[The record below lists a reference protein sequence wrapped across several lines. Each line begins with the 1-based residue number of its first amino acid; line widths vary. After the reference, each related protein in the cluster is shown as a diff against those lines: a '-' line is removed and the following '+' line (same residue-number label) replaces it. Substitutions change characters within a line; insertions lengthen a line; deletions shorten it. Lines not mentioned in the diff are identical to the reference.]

1 MIRIAA
7 MLLAAM
13 VTTAA
18 TAQPYPSR
26 PITLVVPSTPG
37 GSVDQ
42 LAREIGR
49 KLQERL
55 GQPVV
60 VDNRGGAGG
69 IIGTEAVA
77 RAKPDGYT
85 LLVGTIAGLATNVS
99 LEKIRYDPLRDFAPI
114 TLVGLQDFVL
124 CVNPGF
130 TANSVADLV
139 AMAKAK
145 PRTITYASA
154 GKGTG
159 SHLSGELL
167 SQLAGI
173 ELIHVPYRGVSPA
186 TMDVIGGQVQMSFA
200 SVATALPQ
208 LKVKKL
214 KAIAVTGPRR
224 SPMLPDLPTV
234 AEAGIK
240 GYESSTW
247 YADRRAGRDAAR
259 CPRQALQGD
268 RVDPERARGAA
279 QVRAGRHRHRREHA
293 AGIEGLHAEGN
304 RQMAHGREDRGA
316 DGKLVLSQPRN

>member
-1 MIRIAA
+1 MPPIRIAA
-7 MLLAAM
+7 LLLAA
-13 VTTAA
+13 TLTASA
-18 TAQPYPSR
+18 VAQTYPSR
-26 PITLVVPSTPG
+26 PITLIVPSTPG

-55 GQPVV
+55 GQPVI

-124 CVNPGF
+124 CVNPEF
-130 TANSVADLV
+130 AVSSVSDLV

-167 SQLAGI
+167 GQLAGV

-186 TMDVIGGQVQMSFA
+186 TMDVIGGQVNMSFA

-214 KAIAVTGPRR
+214 KAIAVTGPKR

-247 YADRRAGRDAAR
+247 YAIVAPAATPPDVVDRLYKEIASILKE
-259 CPRQALQGD
+259 PELQRKFTQEGID
-268 RVDPERARGAA
+268 IVASTPPELKAFMQKEIEKWRK
-279 QVRAGRHRHRREHA
+279 VVKT
-293 AGIEGLHAEGN
+293 AGIASN
-304 RQMAHGREDRGA
+304 Q
-316 DGKLVLSQPRN
+316 

>member
-1 MIRIAA
+1 MLNLRIAA
-7 MLLAAM
+7 LLLAASI
-13 VTTAA
+13 TTCAV
-18 TAQPYPSR
+18 AQTYPSR

-99 LEKIRYDPLRDFAPI
+99 LEKIRYDPLTDFAPI
-114 TLVGLQDFVL
+114 TLVATQDFVL
-124 CVNPGF
+124 CVNPAF
-130 TANSVADLV
+130 TANTVADLV

-145 PRTITYASA
+145 PRTLTYASA

-159 SHLSGELL
+159 SHLSAELL
-167 SQLAGI
+167 GQLAGV
-173 ELIHVPYRGVSPA
+173 EFIHVPYRGVSPA
-186 TMDVIGGQVQMSFA
+186 TMDVIGGQVQISFA

-214 KAIAVTGPRR
+214 KAIAVTGSKR
-224 SPMLPDLPTV
+224 SPMLPEVPTI

-247 YADRRAGRDAAR
+247 YAIVAPAATPPDVLDKLYKEIAAILKEPDLQRKFAQEGIDIVASTPAELKTFMQKEIEKWRTVVKTAG
-259 CPRQALQGD
+259 LMG
-268 RVDPERARGAA
+268 
-279 QVRAGRHRHRREHA
+279 
-293 AGIEGLHAEGN
+293 
-304 RQMAHGREDRGA
+304 
-316 DGKLVLSQPRN
+316 S

>member
-1 MIRIAA
+1 MIRVAA
-7 MLLAAM
+7 VLLAATI
-13 VTTAA
+13 TTSAV
-18 TAQPYPSR
+18 AQAYPTR

-60 VDNRGGAGG
+60 VDNRSGAGG

-114 TLVGLQDFVL
+114 TLIATQDFVL

-130 TANSVADLV
+130 RVNSVTDVV

-145 PRTITYASA
+145 PGTITYASA

-208 LKVKKL
+208 LEAKKL
-214 KAIAVTGPRR
+214 KAIAVTGPKR

-247 YADRRAGRDAAR
+247 YAIVAPAATPPDVLAKLYKEIASILKEPELQTKFAREGIDIVASTPPELKVFMQKEVDKWRTVVKTAG
-259 CPRQALQGD
+259 LTG
-268 RVDPERARGAA
+268 
-279 QVRAGRHRHRREHA
+279 
-293 AGIEGLHAEGN
+293 
-304 RQMAHGREDRGA
+304 
-316 DGKLVLSQPRN
+316 S